1 MLSLSLRNLIF
12 KTVEERLKPG
22 FFDELWIG
30 SGRFCVFTYL
40 SQKLLS
46 QTSSIS

>member
-1 MLSLSLRNLIF
+1 MF

-22 FFDELWIG
+22 FFDEFWIG
-30 SGRFCVFTYL
+30 SGRFCVLTHL

-46 QTSSIS
+46 QTNSIS